1 MNEEHYWKKTLEELD
16 KGKNVVLIVIIERTG
31 SAPNIPGAKMFI
43 THDDSMGT
51 VGGGNSEHKLYE
63 RAKLLLK
70 EGRIAVENVHMEHRE
85 DSIEDSSGMI
95 CSGSQTFAIVV
106 LGENDIPIINEIIV
120 SIVQAQPGVLTITEN
135 GISFEFKEILA
146 YDRIYSDEGISWT
159 YQENIGVQNKL
170 FIIGGG
176 HVSLAL
182 SHIMDTLGFHIT
194 VFDDRKDLPTMINND
209 YAHVKQIVSYEN
221 LPSMIPEGDNIYVTI
236 MTYGHVSDE
245 LVLESIIDKKC
256 KYIGMM
262 ASSSKKQQIF
272 TSLKEKGISTQLLDS
287 IHTPI
292 GIKIK
297 SHTPEEI
304 AISIA
309 AEIIQVKNKEK

>member
-1 MNEEHYWKKTLEELD
+1 MNVENYWKKTLEELK

-63 RAKLLLK
+63 RAKSLLK
-70 EGRIAVENVHMEHRE
+70 EGRVAVEKVHMEHRE
-85 DSIEDSSGMI
+85 DSLEDSSGMI
-95 CSGSQTFAIVV
+95 CSGSQTFALIV
-106 LGENDIPIINEIIV
+106 LGENDIPDIGKIIESHV
-120 SIVQAQPGVLTITEN
+120 KAQPGVLTINEK
-135 GISFEFKEILA
+135 GINFDFTDTLATDRNYFE
-146 YDRIYSDEGISWT
+146 EGTSWT
-159 YQENIGVQNKL
+159 YQENTGIQNRL
-170 FIIGGG
+170 FCIGGG

-182 SHIMDTLGFHIT
+182 SRIMKTLGFHIT

-209 YAHVKQIVSYEN
+209 YAHVKQIVSYEK

-256 KYIGMM
+256 RYIGMM

-272 TSLKEKGISTQLLDS
+272 TSLKEKGISTQLLDT

-309 AEIIQVKNKEK
+309 AEIIRIKNA